1 MKKIIFI
8 IGILFTINIHA
19 DILDEA
25 IDFWYVNKDY
35 KKTETY
41 TYWSDK
47 INNANKNYKGYKR
60 ENPYRAVAIESL
72 LETGAIA
79 VSIVGIFEIGAAN
92 SISYVIK
99 NYNNITTTHKNIIYP
114 VSKPKPRITN
124 YEKNIIN
131 SGINIKYQ
139 HTRVIQRDSL
149 FEHST
154 KNLSRMKNGQPPIG
168 SDKEPIQLHHLKQE
182 NKGTLIEVLAK
193 DEHKKEYKILHRY
206 KTESEIDR
214 SKFNAFRSSYWKE
227 RGKRSEDQTR

>member
-19 DILDEA
+19 DILDET
-25 IDFWYVNKDY
+25 IDFWYVKKDY

-41 TYWSDK
+41 IYWSNT
-47 INNANKNYKGYKR
+47 INNADKNYKDYKK

-79 VSIVGIFEIGAAN
+79 VSIVGAFEVGTAN

-99 NYNNITTTHKNIIYP
+99 NYNSIATTPKNIIYP
-114 VSKPKPRITN
+114 ISKPKPRITN
-124 YEKNIIN
+124 YEKNIID
-131 SGINIKYQ
+131 SGINIKYN
-139 HTRVIQRDSL
+139 HTRVIQRDFL
-149 FEHST
+149 FEHSR

-168 SDKEPIQLHHLKQE
+168 IDKEPIQLHHLKQD
-182 NKGTLIEVLAK
+182 NRGTLIEVLAK
-193 DEHKKEYKILHRY
+193 DEHKKEYKTLHRY

-227 RGKRSEDQTR
+227 RASRLIK